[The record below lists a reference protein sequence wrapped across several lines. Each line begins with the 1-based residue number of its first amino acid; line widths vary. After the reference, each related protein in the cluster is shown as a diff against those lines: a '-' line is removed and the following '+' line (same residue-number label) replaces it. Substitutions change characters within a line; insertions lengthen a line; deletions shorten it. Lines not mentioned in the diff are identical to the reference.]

1 MIKLNNY
8 GFNITKLLP
17 FSTLIKW
24 IMVNL
29 NRQNG
34 NMFSSI
40 YTNGFIIFTLISQSK
55 VHDIAKLTV
64 PTIFPNISFFHFENM
79 ALSG

>member
-1 MIKLNNY
+1 
-8 GFNITKLLP
+8 
-17 FSTLIKW
+17 
-24 IMVNL
+24 MVNL

-34 NMFSSI
+34 NIFSSI
-40 YTNGFIIFTLISQSK
+40 YTNGFIIFSLISQYK

-64 PTIFPNISFFHFENM
+64 PTIFPSYFFFFHFENM